1 MEIEMRRILLA
12 ALAVSVFV
20 ACQPATTELT
30 EEMKAEIAAE
40 IRQVVAEFWQTA
52 EEVDIQR
59 WLGYW
64 PPEIESYFQT
74 EPAFQVNMLNILT
87 GADEVRENWVSDF
100 AARSANGIVLANE
113 HIAVLTEDLALH
125 VSKGS
130 FTVSDTLGNTTEPAP
145 WTATTVW
152 VRHSGEW
159 KNLHMH
165 QSWIQNN

>member
-1 MEIEMRRILLA
+1 MRRIVLA
-12 ALAVSVFV
+12 AFALTVFA
-20 ACQPATTELT
+20 ACQPSTTELT

-40 IRQVVAEFWQTA
+40 IRQAVTEFWNSA
-52 EEVDIQR
+52 ETVDTEQ
-59 WLGYW
+59 WLSNW

-74 EPAFQVNMLNILT
+74 EPAFQVNMLNILS
-87 GADEVRENWVSDF
+87 GADDLREFWEPEF
-100 AARSANGIVLANE
+100 AARTANGIVLDNE
-113 HIAVLTEDLALH
+113 HVAVLTEDLALH
-125 VSKGS
+125 VSKGN
-130 FTVSDTLGNTTEPAP
+130 FTVSDTSGNTTEPAP

>member
-1 MEIEMRRILLA
+1 MRRILFS
-12 ALAVSVFV
+12 ALAVTVFG
-20 ACQPATTELT
+20 ACQPVTNELT
-30 EEMKAEIAAE
+30 EEMKTEIAAE
-40 IRQVVAEFWQTA
+40 IRQVVAEFWNSA
-52 EEVDIQR
+52 ETVDTER
-59 WLGYW
+59 WLSYW

-74 EPAFQVNMLNILT
+74 GPALQVNLLDILSS
-87 GADEVRENWVSDF
+87 ADDLREFWVPDF
-100 AARSANGIVLANE
+100 AARSANGIVLDNE

-152 VRHSGEW
+152 VRHAGEW

-165 QSWIQNN
+165 QSWIPNN